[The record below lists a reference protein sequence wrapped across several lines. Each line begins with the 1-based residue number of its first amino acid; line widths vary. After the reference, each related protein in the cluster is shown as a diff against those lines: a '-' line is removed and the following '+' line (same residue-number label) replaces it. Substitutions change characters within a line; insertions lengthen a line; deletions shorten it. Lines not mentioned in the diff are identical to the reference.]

1 MWDVLMK
8 LFSGVGFMP
17 HGHCFLW
24 TPGVLWTYVV
34 SDTIIAC
41 AYYSIPL
48 SLWYFLRKRA
58 DIPVPFSWLASLFAV
73 FIFACGT
80 THLMG
85 VIDIWNPLYRLDA
98 SIKAL
103 TGAASIL
110 TAIFLYTKMPL
121 LLSIPSRAELEQ
133 TNARLHQAMTTR
145 DELEQQLQ
153 NFNRT
158 LERRIQERTTQLERL
173 NEELRRESLERLRA
187 EQQARHLNATLEHSV
202 TERTRELELANQELA
217 SFSYSV
223 AHDMRAPL
231 RAIGGF
237 AEMLKEEM
245 SGTMTPDGARYI
257 ERISDASGRM
267 SILIDSMLELSR
279 VTRSTMTRSEVD
291 LSRMAQDVI
300 DTLKVEQPRD
310 NVSFT
315 GEALLLAQADPKY
328 LRIVLENL
336 LGNAWKY
343 TSKTSQAAI
352 EFGRKLGQSGELVW
366 FVRDNGAGFDMEH
379 AANKLFQAFHRLHS
393 DQDFPGTGV
402 GLATVHRIITK
413 HGGHIW
419 AEAALGQGATF
430 FFTLGNSVVA

>member
-1 MWDVLMK
+1 MWDALMNA
-8 LFSGVGFMP
+8 FSGVGFMP

-34 SDTIIAC
+34 SDTVIAS

-98 SIKAL
+98 SIKAI
-103 TGAASIL
+103 TAAASLL
-110 TAIFLYTKMPL
+110 TAIFLFSKMPL

-133 TNARLHQAMTTR
+133 SNAQLQQAMKTR

-245 SGTMTPDGARYI
+245 SATLSPDGTRYI

-267 SILIDSMLELSR
+267 TVLIDSMLELSR

-291 LSRMAQDVI
+291 LSRLAQEVV

-310 NVSFT
+310 NVSFQV
-315 GEALLLAQADPKY
+315 GANLLAKVDPKY

-343 TSKTSQAAI
+343 TSKQPHALI
-352 EFGRKLGQSGELVW
+352 EFGRKMGQSGELIW

-393 DQDFPGTGV
+393 EQEFPGTGV
-402 GLATVHRIITK
+402 GLATVQRIITK

-430 FFTLGNSVVA
+430 FFTLGSAGLP

>member
-1 MWDVLMK
+1 MWDALVK

-34 SDTIIAC
+34 SDTVIAS
-41 AYYSIPL
+41 AYYFIPL
-48 SLWYFLRKRA
+48 SLWYFLKKRS
-58 DIPVPFSWLASLFAV
+58 DIPVPFSWLAILFAV

-98 SIKAL
+98 SIKAI

-133 TNARLHQAMTTR
+133 TNAKLQQAMSTR
-145 DELEQQLQ
+145 DRLEQQLQ
-153 NFNRT
+153 DFNRT
-158 LERRIQERTTQLERL
+158 LEHRIQERTVQLERL
-173 NEELRRESLERLRA
+173 NEELRRQSLERLRA
-187 EQQARHLNATLEHSV
+187 EQQARDLNATLEQSV
-202 TERTRELELANQELA
+202 AERTRELELANHELA

-231 RAIGGF
+231 RAIGGY
-237 AEMLKEEM
+237 AEILKEET
-245 SGTMTPDGARYI
+245 SAAPASDVARYLTQ
-257 ERISDASGRM
+257 ISDASGRM

-279 VTRSTMTRSEVD
+279 VTRGTITRSEIN
-291 LSRMAQDVI
+291 LSRMAQDVVA
-300 DTLKVEQPRD
+300 TLQLEQPRANIAFECD
-310 NVSFT
+310 SN
-315 GEALLLAQADPKY
+315 LLTNADPKY
-328 LRIVLENL
+328 LRIVLDNL
-336 LGNAWKY
+336 IGNAWKY
-343 TSKTSQAAI
+343 TSRTSHALI
-352 EFGRKLGQSGELVW
+352 EFGRKLGQSGEMVW

-379 AANKLFQAFHRLHS
+379 AASKLFKAFHRLHS
-393 DQDFPGTGV
+393 DQDFPGTGI
-402 GLATVHRIITK
+402 GLATVQRIITK
-413 HGGHIW
+413 HGGRIW

-430 FFTLGNSVVA
+430 FFTLESSAVA